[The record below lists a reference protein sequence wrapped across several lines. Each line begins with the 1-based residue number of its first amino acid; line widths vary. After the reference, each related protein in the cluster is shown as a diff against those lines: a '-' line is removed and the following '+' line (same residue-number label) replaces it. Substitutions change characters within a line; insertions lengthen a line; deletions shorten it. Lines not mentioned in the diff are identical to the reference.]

1 MERGEM
7 DMPMTSDDVIAIL
20 GPVDEILVAD
30 VIATGATQ
38 TELAEAFAWVSNDE
52 ALIGEGRHLP
62 AGRVA
67 ALVDLLTAD
76 EEEQAD

>member
-1 MERGEM
+1 
-7 DMPMTSDDVIAIL
+7 MPMTSDDVIAIL